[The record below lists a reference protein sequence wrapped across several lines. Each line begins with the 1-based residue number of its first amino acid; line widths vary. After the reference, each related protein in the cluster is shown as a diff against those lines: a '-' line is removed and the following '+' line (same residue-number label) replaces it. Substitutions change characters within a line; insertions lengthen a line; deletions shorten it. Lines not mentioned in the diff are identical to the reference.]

1 MHEAQLLQLN
11 STKANTLLG
20 WKTRWSFHDTM
31 HHTID
36 WYRAWNVGESVET
49 LTTSNIK
56 DYLSA

>member
-1 MHEAQLLQLN
+1 
-11 STKANTLLG
+11 
-20 WKTRWSFHDTM
+20 M
-31 HHTID
+31 HHTTD